1 MMKKG
6 IVVRKCKTRRMFLA
20 VLAAFVLVAITI
32 CAISLNDPA
41 VLLLSLPILVIIAPM
56 AIYFFSWQLHFEE
69 NQVENRV
76 YFRKV
81 KTYSYA
87 QLREVNRRYYTSENN
102 FCVCMVFSDGK
113 SIKFRMDDDGAE
125 LAVKELQR
133 HRSIKAE

>member
-1 MMKKG
+1 MKKV
-6 IVVRKCKTRRMFLA
+6 IIVRKCKTYRVFLA
-20 VLAAFVLVAITI
+20 VFAAIVLVAITI

-56 AIYFFSWQLHFEE
+56 AIYYFSWQLHFDE
-69 NQVENRV
+69 NQVQNRV
-76 YFRKV
+76 FLRKL

-87 QLREVNRRYYTSENN
+87 QLREVKRRYYTSENN

-125 LAVKELQR
+125 SAIKELQR
-133 HRSIKAE
+133 HRSIRSD

>member
-1 MMKKG
+1 
-6 IVVRKCKTRRMFLA
+6 
-20 VLAAFVLVAITI
+20 
-32 CAISLNDPA
+32 

-125 LAVKELQR
+125 SAVKELQR

>member
-1 MMKKG
+1 MKKG
-6 IVVRKCKTRRMFLA
+6 ITVRKCKAHRAFLVVFA
-20 VLAAFVLVAITI
+20 AIVLAAITI

-41 VLLLSLPILVIIAPM
+41 VLLFNIPILAIIAPM
-56 AIYFFSWQLHFEE
+56 AIYFFTWQLHFDE
-69 NQVENRV
+69 NQVQKRV
-76 YFRKV
+76 FFRKV

-87 QLREVNRRYYTSENN
+87 QLREVKRRYYTSENN

>member
-1 MMKKG
+1 MKKG

-125 LAVKELQR
+125 SAVKELQR

>member
-1 MMKKG
+1 MKKG
-6 IVVRKCKTRRMFLA
+6 ITVRKCKAHRVFLVVFA
-20 VLAAFVLVAITI
+20 VIVLAAITI

-41 VLLLSLPILVIIAPM
+41 VLLFNIPILAIIAPM
-56 AIYFFSWQLHFEE
+56 AIYFFSWQLYFDE
-69 NQVENRV
+69 NQVQKRV
-76 YFRKV
+76 FFRKV

-87 QLREVNRRYYTSENN
+87 QLREVKRRYYTSENN
-102 FCVCMVFSDGK
+102 FCVYMIFSDGR

>member
-1 MMKKG
+1 MKKR
-6 IVVRKCKTRRMFLA
+6 IVVRKCKVNRVFLA
-20 VLAAFVLVAITI
+20 VFVAIVLATITI

-41 VLLLSLPILVIIAPM
+41 VLLLSLPVLVIIAPM
-56 AIYFFSWQLHFEE
+56 AIYFFSWQLHFDE
-69 NQVENRV
+69 NQVQKRV
-76 YFRKV
+76 FFRKV

-87 QLREVNRRYYTSENN
+87 QLREVKRRYYTSENN